1 MEFGCSGKGTI
12 CRWLLNNLCLTEQN
26 IVDEDSY
33 HSFSIGHGTAHNL
46 ISMGPLV
53 SRGSAERAVPVGTP
67 ISRDNVPAYFGSFFL
82 LLSRAKSRNE
92 NKSQTSTSR
101 FKVGV
106 SSGSLLRDFGA
117 RQPHN
122 QVGLGGVSPL

>member
-1 MEFGCSGKGTI
+1 
-12 CRWLLNNLCLTEQN
+12 LNNLCLTEQN

-67 ISRDNVPAYFGSFFL
+67 ISRDNVPAFFGSFFFAPL
-82 LLSRAKSRNE
+82 QSKKQERK
-92 NKSQTSTSR
+92 KSQTSTSR